1 MSRFRILKL
10 SPAATLAVAPVAAWA
25 HGGEHADRTG
35 WQAEPLALGLLAL
48 SMSLWTLGYLRMS
61 RPARAAIAPFPR
73 SFAYWTAVVT
83 LVLALFS
90 PLDARADVSF
100 AWHMAQHLLLMLVA
114 APLLAVSN
122 IHLIALFA
130 VPLGP
135 RRRIGRAVNAVPG
148 VRSGASSRLAPY
160 LAALAVMLG
169 LWLWHAPGMY
179 DRALAAPALHT
190 AEHLTFLFTSA
201 VFWRMVST
209 AGNRRLDR
217 ASVILLVT
225 LIGLQGN
232 LMAALITLAPH
243 PIYAHYA
250 ERGLADQQL
259 AGLMMWVPAGI
270 VYLASTAWAILRLV
284 QPRGDRA
291 NHEVVPRTPLH
302 RT

>member
-1 MSRFRILKL
+1 MSRLRILEL
-10 SPAATLAVAPVAAWA
+10 SLAATLAVTSAAAWA
-25 HGGEHADRTG
+25 HGGEHAGRTG
-35 WQAEPLALGLLAL
+35 WQTEPLALGLLGL
-48 SMSLWTLGYLRMS
+48 SASLWTLGYLRMPP
-61 RPARAAIAPFPR
+61 PARAAIAPFPR
-73 SFAYWTAVVT
+73 SLAYWIAVVT

-90 PLDARADVSF
+90 PLEARADASF

-135 RRRIGRAVNAVPG
+135 RRRIGRAVNSVPG
-148 VRSGASSRLAPY
+148 VRSGASNRLAPF
-160 LAALAVMLG
+160 LAALALILG

-179 DRALAAPALHT
+179 DRALAAPVLHT

-225 LIGLQGN
+225 LVGLQGN

-243 PIYAHYA
+243 SIYAHYDD
-250 ERGLADQQL
+250 RGLADQQL
-259 AGLMMWVPAGI
+259 AGLMMWVPAGF
-270 VYLASTAWAILRLV
+270 VYLVSTVWAILRLV
-284 QPRGDRA
+284 HPRGDRTSRD
-291 NHEVVPRTPLH
+291 PLPKTPLH